1 MQWASDLDWGTVPE
15 WLGALATGALALVA
29 LLALTRAQRDARRAE
44 QRAEA
49 VEAELVAD
57 RAERDRV
64 RRAEYDREHVVT
76 LLEVHGFTLVGHA
89 TGGLARRGRAR
100 AALARLPVDVLPL
113 TNAYYSVERDDDP
126 VGLPDPDAVEAE
138 LQAELQRL
146 RAEALG
152 R

>member
-15 WLGALATGALALVA
+15 WLGALMTGALALVA
-29 LLALTRAQRDARRAE
+29 LLATTRAQREARRAE
-44 QRAEA
+44 GRAEA
-49 VEAELVAD
+49 VEAELVVD

-64 RRAEYDREHVVT
+64 RRAEHDREHVVT

-113 TNAYYSVERDDDP
+113 TNAYYSLERDDDP
-126 VGLPDPDAVEAE
+126 AGLPDPDAVEAE
-138 LQAELQRL
+138 LQSELQRL